1 MTIPTKGMGAVLKTI
16 KTLKKSKKFPGPE
29 ADNLLL
35 KQYQKMQKENP
46 IGVTSE
52 SYATDPRKAR
62 IYRTQDRR
70 DRTASQIREFRKNEG
85 KFVGETTN
93 VPGSIQKSPFFKPGS
108 KVVQR
113 DGSAVLLK
121 AGNKEKD
128 LRKFK
133 TQIKT
138 GIRKK

>member
-1 MTIPTKGMGAVLKTI
+1 MTIITKGMGAVLKGI

-29 ADNLLL
+29 AENLLL
-35 KQYQKMQKENP
+35 KKYKKMQKENP
-46 IGVTSE
+46 KGVTSE

-62 IYRTQDRR
+62 IDRTQTRR
-70 DRTASQIREFRKNEG
+70 DRTALQIKELRKNRG
-85 KFVGETTN
+85 RFAGATTN
-93 VPGSIQKSPFFKPGS
+93 VPGALQKSPFFKPGS

-113 DGSAVLLK
+113 GGVAVLLK
-121 AGNKEKD
+121 AGDKKKD

>member
-1 MTIPTKGMGAVLKTI
+1 MTIVTKGMGAVLKNI

-29 ADNLLL
+29 AENLLL
-35 KQYQKMQKENP
+35 KKYKKMQKENP
-46 IGVTSE
+46 KGVTSE

-62 IYRTQDRR
+62 IDRTQDRR
-70 DRTASQIREFRKNEG
+70 NRIALQIKEFRKNKG
-85 KFVGETTN
+85 KFSGETTN
-93 VPGSIQKSPFFKPGS
+93 VPGSLQKSPFFKPGS
-108 KVVQR
+108 KVIQR
-113 DGSAVLLK
+113 DGSAILLK
-121 AGNKEKD
+121 AGNKKKD

>member
-1 MTIPTKGMGAVLKTI
+1 MTIVTKGMGAVLKNI

-29 ADNLLL
+29 AENLLL
-35 KQYQKMQKENP
+35 KQYKKMKKENP
-46 IGVTSE
+46 KGVTSE

-62 IYRTQDRR
+62 IDRTQDRR
-70 DRTASQIREFRKNEG
+70 NRIALQIKEFRKNKG
-85 KFVGETTN
+85 KFSGETTN
-93 VPGSIQKSPFFKPGS
+93 VPGSLQKSPFFKPGS
-108 KVVQR
+108 KVIQR
-113 DGSAVLLK
+113 DGSAILLK
-121 AGNKEKD
+121 AGNKKKD

>member
-1 MTIPTKGMGAVLKTI
+1 MTIITKGMGAVLKGI

-29 ADNLLL
+29 AENLLL
-35 KQYQKMQKENP
+35 KQYKKMKKENP

-62 IYRTQDRR
+62 IDRTKVTR
-70 DRTASQIREFRKNEG
+70 DRIALQIKEFRKNKG
-85 KFVGETTN
+85 KFVGHTTN

-108 KVVQR
+108 KVIQR
-113 DGSAVLLK
+113 DGSAILLK
-121 AGNKEKD
+121 AGNKKKD